1 METKV
6 PVQTL
11 ETPTETTGFPSEGA
25 GQIWEQFAFRRPPSP
40 HLACEFCKN
49 IPPSATPTAPSAPP
63 FRPSSPPFVTSVCFS
78 PPSPPIDAQEVLPPV
93 DAGLQQ
99 QHQRR
104 RSPSPS
110 AAPPS
115 EALQRRRPP
124 IPLQRRCHGPG
135 VRHGGRGRP
144 RGHGPGAPRPWFGT
158 ARSLLCPRTSLL
170 CSSILVCPWFR
181 LEVKWFKWFCFAQ
194 FFFLGCTNVFRMLSA
209 KCSVRHV
216 QSPYVQCKM
225 FRTNMFSTNQPL
237 ILYGNKYVTSGRTNI
252 LSNLQSWQLIS

>member
-1 METKV
+1 METRV
-6 PVQTL
+6 FVQTL

-63 FRPSSPPFVTSVCFS
+63 FRPSSPPFVTSVWFS
-78 PPSPPIDAQEVLPPV
+78 PPSPPSMP
-93 DAGLQQ
+93 
-99 QHQRR
+99 R
-104 RSPSPS
+104 RSPPSMPAYSSNTS
-110 AAPPS
+110 AAG
-115 EALQRRRPP
+115 LHLHQRRRPP
-124 IPLQRRCHGPG
+124 KPYSAAALRFHYSAAAMDQASAMEDGA
-135 VRHGGRGRP
+135 VREAMALAR
-144 RGHGPGAPRPWFGT
+144 PRPWFGT

-170 CSSILVCPWFR
+170 CSSILLCPWFR